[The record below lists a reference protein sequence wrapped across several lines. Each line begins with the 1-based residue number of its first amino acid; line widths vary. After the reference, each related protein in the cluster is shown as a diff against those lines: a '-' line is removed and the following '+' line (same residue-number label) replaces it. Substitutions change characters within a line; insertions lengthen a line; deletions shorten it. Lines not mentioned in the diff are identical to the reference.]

1 MFHVSC
7 NLYRRNLVF
16 KSSNLI
22 IIFLICNM
30 EDKSKMVVMYPELL
44 SRPARTHSG
53 KPESSAAKGFIAY
66 FSGGRPRIQKMK
78 LLI

>member
-1 MFHVSC
+1 
-7 NLYRRNLVF
+7 
-16 KSSNLI
+16 
-22 IIFLICNM
+22 M